1 MINFKNDLDKEL
13 SNINYPL
20 TSEAII
26 SKAKKKPTSLFT
38 LPRVVA
44 AAVVLIMLVGMCFVP
59 NLFHSDDSSFII
71 VANAQA
77 LDNDGIASAEEITT
91 NEFVELKSVGNTAV
105 FYDFNRILNEN
116 ADGNNLVQKYLFHSF
131 AKLLHIDVVGENI
144 ETISYKLNKGVLCA
158 ASVPQ
163 EDRYQYLTFDYDKAI
178 TEYTIDY
185 DNQANYQIAF
195 NPVNMVGS
203 DYDTVFVIK
212 EYDENKEIKT
222 VEYVN
227 EYPDSA
233 NGIEELGRGF
243 KSSAPTIVTDEEIE
257 TLKTYIKSEDMVG
270 FFNYQNKIFER
281 IINETTLDITVTKTD
296 GSAET
301 KTLQLRYNPV
311 VITESDNYL
320 DNQILT
326 PSEGTISAKLMN
338 G

>member
-26 SKAKKKPTSLFT
+26 SKAKKKPTPLFT

-44 AAVVLIMLVGMCFVP
+44 AAIVLIMLVGMCFVP
-59 NLFHSDDSSFII
+59 NLFPSDDSGFII
-71 VANAQA
+71 VTNAQT
-77 LDNDGIASAEEITT
+77 LDDEGLASAKEITAE
-91 NEFVELKSVGNTAV
+91 EFVELKSVSNTAV

-116 ADGNNLVQKYLFHSF
+116 ADENNLVQKYLFHSF
-131 AKLLHIDVVGENI
+131 AKLLHIDVVGEDI
-144 ETISYKLNKGVLCA
+144 ETVSYKLNKGVLCA
-158 ASVPQ
+158 TSVPQ
-163 EDRYQYLTFDYDKAI
+163 EDRYEYMAFNYDKAI

-185 DNQANYQIAF
+185 DNQVNYQIAF
-195 NPVNMVGS
+195 NPVNMDGT

-233 NGIEELGRGF
+233 TGIEELGRGF
-243 KSSAPTIVTDEEIE
+243 KSSMLTIVTDEEIK
-257 TLKTYIKSEDMVG
+257 TLKSYIESEDMVG

-281 IINETTLDITVTKTD
+281 IINDITLDITVTKSD
-296 GSAET
+296 GSTET
-301 KTLQLRYNPV
+301 KTLQLRYNPIA
-311 VITESDNYL
+311 ITEADDYL
-320 DNQILT
+320 DYQILT
-326 PSEGTISAKLMN
+326 PSAGTISAKLIA
-338 G
+338 